1 MYPPFLS
8 SSSLKKE
15 QVKKMVERRRKPL
28 ILCSTKS
35 AINSVLKSS
44 NSSINEN
51 EFPNFNL
58 PVGILRFSN
67 NFPSFDH
74 SALIALSTSLLKTL
88 SITSGSPVIHSN
100 NTLFSKFSIFVT
112 LVNHHFSHQN
122 CSD

>member
-44 NSSINEN
+44 KSSINEN